1 MIQTESRAWKLAAI
15 PCRQIGSLGRRE
27 DIRFAA
33 GMKDEAL
40 RVKLQSV
47 AFDGPVVQPLVPL
60 RSFVLCVHAK
70 SAACRLQGGRKS
82 LLPRPAIVRVDV
94 PAASR
99 ANRSWPKQA
108 ERCERARVALD

>member
-15 PCRQIGSLGRRE
+15 PCRHIGSFGTKRGYP
-27 DIRFAA
+27 IRSR
-33 GMKDEAL
+33 DEAEAP
-40 RVKLQSV
+40 RVHVAEV

-60 RSFVLCVHAK
+60 RSFVLCVHAR

-82 LLPRPAIVRVDV
+82 LLPRPAIVRVAM